1 MFRLLF
7 FNLIGLSLDKEMNLA
22 VWQKSAVIL
31 TYNVTKRSFISPI
44 FFVSLQKSKMGG
56 FGKFS
61 PYFKYA
67 ETLCGVG
74 RFGSFDGYC

>member
-1 MFRLLF
+1 MTGLVLWFGLKF
-7 FNLIGLSLDKEMNLA
+7 FIAWLNLA
-22 VWQKSAVIL
+22 EWQNSAVIL

>member
-31 TYNVTKRSFISPI
+31 TYNVNKRSFISPI
-44 FFVSLQKSKMGG
+44 FFVSLQKSKTGG
-56 FGKFS
+56 LGKFS
-61 PYFKYA
+61 PYFKHA